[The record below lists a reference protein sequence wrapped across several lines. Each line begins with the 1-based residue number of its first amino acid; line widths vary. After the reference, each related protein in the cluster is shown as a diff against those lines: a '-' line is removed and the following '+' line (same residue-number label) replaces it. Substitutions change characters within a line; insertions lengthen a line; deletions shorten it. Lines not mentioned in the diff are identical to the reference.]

1 MYHRVLKGAVT
12 RICPHQIRLWAH
24 QVEAKVPGPPRPPR
38 RSRPSRPA
46 RWAAW
51 GTPSDIAD
59 VVPRLASLDARWL
72 TGQIIVAT
80 GGLG

>member
-1 MYHRVLKGAVT
+1 MGT
-12 RICPHQIRLWAH
+12 
-24 QVEAKVPGPPRPPR
+24 PGRGEGPRPT
-38 RSRPSRPA
+38 PA
-46 RWAAW
+46 AAPEQAIPAGPLAAW